1 MKKCLSTPHVQFNP
15 LGMRKCEVNFRLYT
29 NIFLVFPPV
38 FYWWTAFHIKLYN
51 IHESFPQS
59 RKQAA
64 AHLLLVSINI
74 TMCIIFQTC
83 TISAVT
89 MQSGLNCYLSN
100 TMTRLQASDQ
110 ICGIY

>member
-15 LGMRKCEVNFRLYT
+15 L
-29 NIFLVFPPV
+29 VFPPV
-38 FYWWTAFHIKLYN
+38 FYWWTAFHVKLYN

-64 AHLLLVSINI
+64 VHLLLVSINI
-74 TMCIIFQTC
+74 TVEWNSFINEMCIIFQTC